1 MFLLYFFIKCM
12 FINNDDELTHVLSLI
27 DSLSNKKDH
36 TIQHEKNLYLVNAYN
51 MEIKWL
57 LYKCHDY

>member
-1 MFLLYFFIKCM
+1 M